1 MLLKFLIRILNVMT
15 WSPYMIRLVFR
26 FPQMWSLQEFSRQ
39 FTRSLNRFE
48 RLRTLKKQH
57 YPSILLN
64 LSVILDQH
72 LLQHRRPLSSVW
84 RARAAAFALVTL
96 HLQPFSPRRRRHW
109 TEETMEMHLET
120 KLDTTHRFFLQTLIV
135 LTTPHKPVKVES
147 NSAADSN
154 VQVPSHTGRR
164 VVR

>member
-1 MLLKFLIRILNVMT
+1 MTLSLYMIWSVFLISQKCDNNNNNNFHVGSQGVWTVLPLAKHRTIKK
-15 WSPYMIRLVFR
+15 
-26 FPQMWSLQEFSRQ
+26 
-39 FTRSLNRFE
+39 
-48 RLRTLKKQH
+48 TLKKQR

-72 LLQHRRPLSSVW
+72 LLQRRRALTSMW
-84 RARAAAFALVTL
+84 RAWAAAFAAITL

-109 TEETMEMHLET
+109 TEETMKMHLET
-120 KLDTTHRFFLQTLIV
+120 KLETTHRFFLQTLIV

-154 VQVPSHTGRR
+154 VQVPSYTGRR